1 MIGIIGAM
9 EEEVT
14 ALKAKME
21 VKEVRL
27 LKKMAFYT
35 GTLHGKAVVVVK
47 CGIGK
52 VNAALCTQIMVDNF
66 DIKAIINTGVAG
78 GLHEH
83 LNIGDIVISDKA
95 VQHDFDTA
103 VFGDPV
109 GYISRMGMEDAY
121 FKAEIKLIEIAKS
134 AADKIEG
141 VKALIG
147 TVASGDQFISTLAA
161 KDKIK
166 TNFDAYC
173 AEMEGAAIAHACYI
187 NDIPFVIIRA
197 ISDNADESADMS
209 FEEFTELA
217 AKNSSQMIENM
228 VASL

>member
-21 VKEVRL
+21 VAEVKT
-27 LKKMAFYT
+27 LKKMAFYV
-35 GTLHGKAVVVVK
+35 GKLHGKAVVVVK

-52 VNAALCTQIMVDNF
+52 VNAALCTQIMVDHF
-66 DIKAIINTGVAG
+66 DIRVIINTGVAG
-78 GLHEH
+78 GLHEG

-109 GYISRMGMEDAY
+109 GYISRMDMEDAY
-121 FKAEIKLIEIAKS
+121 FR
-134 AADKIEG
+134 ADKTLVEAAKNAVDKIDG
-141 VKALIG
+141 VKALVG
-147 TVASGDQFISTLAA
+147 TVASGDQFISSREA

-166 TNFDAYC
+166 SNFDAYC

-187 NDIPFVIIRA
+187 NDIAFVIIRA
-197 ISDNADESADMS
+197 ISDNADEAADMS
-209 FEEFTELA
+209 FEEFTHLA
-217 AKNSSQMIENM
+217 AKNSSQMIENI
-228 VASL
+228 VANI